1 MDFVVVEALS
11 LVVLVVVVV
20 EVEVVVVATAAV
32 VEYVPRAEGRLRR
45 SICESL
51 FGSA

>member
-1 MDFVVVEALS
+1 MDFVVVESLS

-20 EVEVVVVATAAV
+20 EVVVVVVAAAAV
-32 VEYVPRAEGRLRR
+32 GYVPRAEGQLRM

>member
-20 EVEVVVVATAAV
+20 VVVVAAAAAAV
-32 VEYVPRAEGRLRR
+32 VGYLPLAEGLLRR